1 MVSLPEKRW
10 ENGRLSL
17 SHQENIIEIS
27 FALLDYRHPKAIQY
41 QYALTGA
48 GQAPNWIFIGG
59 KNTVSLANLAP
70 GRYQFSVKGRNGY
83 GIWNEEPLALFITI
97 RPPWWATGWAYLVYA
112 FIGLLVLLGLWRYEL
127 RRKLAAA
134 EARRLREL
142 DDFKNEF
149 FTNITHEFRTP
160 LTVILGTSEQL
171 EAKVAPLLQNKLSLI
186 RRNGEHLLQ
195 LINQILDLAKLE
207 SNTLKISYVQGD
219 VLPFLGYIIDSLQS
233 LADKQQVLLHLESP
247 ETSIV
252 MDYDPERL
260 LQIVYNLL
268 SNAIKFTPS
277 GGEVRLQVT
286 MDNFRKKK
294 ALKLSVT
301 DTGMGIPEADFP
313 FIFDRYYQVAS
324 PQTASL
330 GGNGIGL
337 ALTKELTQIL
347 GGDIQVES
355 KLNKG
360 TTFTL
365 RLPIT
370 NAAALLSQLPQK
382 QVKQPPPDLPDTL
395 LSPTTLSASQEVLII
410 EDNPD
415 VAEYLRDCL
424 RPYYQ
429 LDFATN
435 GKDGIAKALN
445 MIPDLIISDVMM
457 PGKDDFEVC
466 ENLKNDLRTSHVPI
480 MLLTA
485 KAGIENR
492 IAGLQHRADAYL
504 VKPFHEAELLVT
516 LDNLLE
522 NRRKLQERFSGK
534 KEVDS
539 LSRPELSPEEQFL
552 QQLRRIIHEHLA
564 DTGFSVEDLSRRLAL
579 SPRQL
584 HRKLAALTGQ
594 SPSDFIRGIRLEKAK
609 EFLQTQKM
617 NVSEAAYATGFEDPK
632 YFSRVFKKAYGLPP
646 SKV

>member
-1 MVSLPEKRW
+1 
-10 ENGRLSL
+10 
-17 SHQENIIEIS
+17 
-27 FALLDYRHPKAIQY
+27 
-41 QYALTGA
+41 
-48 GQAPNWIFIGG
+48 
-59 KNTVSLANLAP
+59 
-70 GRYQFSVKGRNGY
+70 
-83 GIWNEEPLALFITI
+83 
-97 RPPWWATGWAYLVYA
+97 
-112 FIGLLVLLGLWRYEL
+112 
-127 RRKLAAA
+127 
-134 EARRLREL
+134 
-142 DDFKNEF
+142 
-149 FTNITHEFRTP
+149 
-160 LTVILGTSEQL
+160 
-171 EAKVAPLLQNKLSLI
+171 
-186 RRNGEHLLQ
+186 
-195 LINQILDLAKLE
+195 
-207 SNTLKISYVQGD
+207 
-219 VLPFLGYIIDSLQS
+219 
-233 LADKQQVLLHLESP
+233 
-247 ETSIV
+247 
-252 MDYDPERL
+252 
-260 LQIVYNLL
+260 
-268 SNAIKFTPS
+268 
-277 GGEVRLQVT
+277 
-286 MDNFRKKK
+286 
-294 ALKLSVT
+294 
-301 DTGMGIPEADFP
+301 MGIPEADFP